1 MSTISE
7 LQIKIGADASGLSSS
22 LNKAKG
28 DIDKAF
34 SVNPVNEMNQAIGNL
49 NTSVSGVIG
58 KFNSLVGLA
67 ATGFG
72 LNSVIQSAVDAGDAV
87 YTLAQRLHISAG
99 EAAEFSRVL
108 KLTGGDVGTAS
119 TAMMRLDKSYSS
131 NSDEGKKCKAVLDA
145 VGVSLVGQNGKLLP
159 INQQLAALAEG
170 YKKAN
175 AAGMGQ
181 EYVMST
187 LGVRGL
193 SLITTLERYN
203 EAKASA
209 GKVQGIGLNP
219 EEMHK
224 MALQMK
230 EIEMQAGQLK
240 IAFGSIFVDLFQ
252 GQGGEITTT
261 LASTAKLI
269 AENRQQIASTTSEV
283 LKLLAA
289 YEAVKIAAKVGNG
302 ITSAFSMANTQNN
315 FAAINAAQ
323 EAALTA
329 QQERSITKRTAMID
343 AAAKK
348 EEAAYYK
355 TVEAMGVSEA
365 EKTAIFNEYLIK
377 REQASMQSQ
386 AAIRTSMT
394 EMYLSEATAATES
407 AAVQT
412 AAITKTG
419 ETAVAAQT
427 AAAAAQTAAAAATE
441 GNTAANITLAE
452 AETVAGNAGATAAA
466 RQASGTV
473 VATSRVKTL
482 ISAVYALAGGWMG
495 VAAAIAY
502 AGYKLVNYRAEKQA
516 EQESHEYYVGGQK
529 YTEQDGTYY
538 QDSYDYD
545 NTDVDGMPATVQSQ
559 VTDADTLDALNS
571 AWFDR
576 HKDDPD
582 YKTQLAKED
591 ADARQAE
598 IDQQN
603 EDLADALKAATA
615 ATDKNTK
622 VKDEKTTPTY
632 QVQTAIGNVAGNI
645 AASHPDG
652 EQWMGNITDDPSIQC
667 DSFTANVYNQAGIGS
682 IGGYDTSNNVI
693 NDEAFRAANAY
704 HPVGDGYQPQ
714 NGDLVTFEGHVGIY
728 QDGNII
734 SRQSTGGVHTASMG
748 EAESYF
754 GPVEG
759 YGSIAEATGNM
770 TLTQTVDET
779 GKVIE
784 AAAEKLI
791 KAKDEAYKLFTS
803 MANTILNEN
812 GSAYQQ
818 GINKINQDVAA
829 KQQEINK
836 LAAAGVE
843 TSALQAELNNYK
855 QVLEDKVVKAWHDAW
870 YKVKDDTRKAL
881 DDVLDNYEDEA
892 RLNYD
897 ATVRAL
903 DEERKDR
910 LKAISQSENDYE
922 AKLAVD
928 KWYNAQV
935 IKAAKDRDNA
945 LAESHNKMI
954 KQWQDQGDYNK
965 ILSNLKNHPE
975 QRKQDLN
982 VEGNK
987 KIASEIVKIW
997 DAAHQSINADIAA
1010 ASDDLYGSLTTSIEG
1025 FLTRTK
1031 SAIDVV
1037 HDLGNAIM
1045 SEIAR
1050 IAAQKLAGQ
1059 VVGGLLGNL
1068 FGSHSGTVNSSV
1080 FSSYLP
1086 STSFSTGGSSSYT
1099 FSNGIESMLHPFAA
1113 GGIVT
1118 APTAGL
1124 IGETGIHEAVIPLTD
1139 NNLKSMGGGNGGLVV
1154 NITNNS
1160 DAKPQ
1165 VAGQHYDASINK
1177 MVLDIVIDGAS
1188 RNVNGFSGNLKAALR

>member
-7 LQIKIGADASGLSSS
+7 LQVKIGADASGLSSS

-49 NTSVSGVIG
+49 NTSVSGMIG
-58 KFNSLVGLA
+58 KFNGLVGLA

-99 EAAEFSRVL
+99 EAGEFSRIL

-131 NSDEGKKCKAVLDA
+131 NSDEGKKCKAVLDS

-240 IAFGSIFVDLFQ
+240 IAFGSIFVDLFS

-261 LASTAKLI
+261 LASMAKLI

-289 YEAVKIAAKVGNG
+289 YEAVKVVAKVGNG
-302 ITSAFSMANTQNN
+302 ITSAFSIANTQNN

-329 QQERSITKRTAMID
+329 QQERSIAKRTAMVD

-394 EMYLSEATAATES
+394 EMYLSEAAAAEES
-407 AAVQT
+407 AVIQQ
-412 AAITKTG
+412 AALTKTG

-427 AAAAAQTAAAAATE
+427 VAAAATE
-441 GNTAANITLAE
+441 GNTAANVALAE

-502 AGYKLVNYRAEKQA
+502 AGYKLVNYRAQKQA

-529 YTEQDGTYY
+529 YTEKDGTYY

-559 VTDADTLDALNS
+559 VTDADTLDTLNS
-571 AWFDR
+571 AWNDR
-576 HKDDPD
+576 HKNDPD
-582 YKTQLAKED
+582 YQAQLVKED

-603 EDLADALKAATA
+603 EELADALKAATA
-615 ATDKNTK
+615 ATEKNTK
-622 VKDEKTTPTY
+622 AKEDKTY
-632 QVQTAIGNVAGNI
+632 QVQTAVGTVAGNI
-645 AASHPDG
+645 AANHPDG

-693 NDEAFRAANAY
+693 NDEAFKAANAY
-704 HPVGDGYQPQ
+704 HAIGDGYQAQ
-714 NGDLVTFEGHVGIY
+714 NGDLVNFSGHVGIY
-728 QDGNII
+728 QDGNVI
-734 SRQSTGGVHTASMG
+734 SRQSTGGVHTASMR

-754 GPVEG
+754 GPVQG

-791 KAKDEAYKLFTS
+791 KAKDEAYKLFQT
-803 MANTILNEN
+803 MANTVLNEN
-812 GSAYQQ
+812 GTTYQQ
-818 GINKINQDVAA
+818 GMNKINQDVAA

-836 LAAAGVE
+836 LAAAGVDMA
-843 TSALQAELNNYK
+843 ALQAELNNYK
-855 QVLEDKVVKAWHDAW
+855 QVLNDKVVKAWHDAW

-935 IKAAKDRDNA
+935 IKAAKDRDNS
-945 LAESHNKMI
+945 LSESHNKMI

-965 ILSNLKNHPE
+965 ILSNLKNNPE
-975 QRKQDLN
+975 QRKQDLD

-1050 IAAQKLAGQ
+1050 VAAQKLAGQ
-1059 VVGGLLGNL
+1059 VVGGLLDNL
-1068 FGSHSGTVNSSV
+1068 FGNHSGTVNSSV

-1086 STSFSTGGSSSYT
+1086 STSFSTGGSSSYS
-1099 FSNGIESMLHPFAA
+1099 FSNPIESMLHPFAA

-1139 NNLKSMGGGNGGLVV
+1139 NNLKSIGGGNGGVVV

-1165 VAGQHYDASINK
+1165 VTGQHYDASINK